1 MKTVSNSKAS
11 TIYTYRLRPL
21 DPMIDHAAA
30 VASQEHLI
38 LPANLDVI
46 QRSMQTG
53 AGALE
58 AAVAE
63 SEQAQRRDLTVFDT
77 ADIVLLPV
85 AGGPACDVSGKLDI
99 DGQSIFGWDIMAQCR
114 AVTMLGA
121 PVVSLPVG
129 LSSEGLPLSVQI
141 VARPGADA
149 LALDFAEW
157 LEGFTRCDLPVSPE
171 QVQPRPLLGLGGKC

>member
-1 MKTVSNSKAS
+1 
-11 TIYTYRLRPL
+11 
-21 DPMIDHAAA
+21 MIDHAAA
-30 VASQEHLI
+30 VAGREHLV

-46 QRSMQTG
+46 QRSMRTD
-53 AGALE
+53 AGELE

-63 SEQAQRRDLTVFDT
+63 SEQARRRDLAVFDT

-99 DGQSIFGWDIMAQCR
+99 DGQAIYGWDIMGQCR
-114 AVTMLGA
+114 AVTMVGA

-129 LSSEGLPLSVQI
+129 VSSEGLPLSVQV

-157 LEGFTRCDLPVSPE
+157 LEGLTAVSQGPA
-171 QVQPRPLLGLGGKC
+171 